1 MRKACQVSLSL
12 LKTMDILEKLFKED
26 LGSMPNKFTLGM
38 GKLIRDARAEE
49 GYSQAELA
57 QLIHRRQ
64 ASLSDMENGKM
75 QPAAETLLF
84 LSIALRKPL
93 SYFFPGHYGERI
105 RLEKID
111 PLEQELLMQAHRL
124 DDDDLRRLIAQAR
137 ALVNLNN

>member
-1 MRKACQVSLSL
+1 
-12 LKTMDILEKLFKED
+12 MDILEKLFKED

-38 GKLIRDARAEE
+38 GKLIRDSRNEE

-75 QPAAETLLF
+75 QPDAETLLY
-84 LSIALRKPL
+84 LSLTLRKPI
-93 SYFFPGHYGERI
+93 SHFFPGHYGERI

-124 DDDDLRRLIAQAR
+124 DDDDLIRLITQAR
-137 ALVNLNN
+137 ALADLRSQEPNSQTDNT